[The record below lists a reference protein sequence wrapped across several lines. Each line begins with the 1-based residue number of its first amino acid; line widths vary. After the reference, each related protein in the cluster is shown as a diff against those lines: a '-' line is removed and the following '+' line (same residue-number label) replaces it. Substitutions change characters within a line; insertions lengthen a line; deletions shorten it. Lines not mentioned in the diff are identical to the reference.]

1 MNTSYPDWRLQ
12 GRYFETCNCAVACP
26 CVWLQPPSEGECKL
40 LVAWH
45 IEDGHMENTN
55 LDGLNVA
62 LACYA
67 PENMINGGWSVAL
80 YIDERA
86 DDAQN
91 EALMRIFTGQVG
103 GHLSVLLGFVGEVWG
118 IRRVAINYQEEGN
131 IRHLSI
137 PDIAEAEIQSIQ
149 GLCGQRGSEASIDNP
164 PLCMVTSHPATV
176 AKSKRYRYQDNGQD
190 WVFSERNGYH
200 SAFVYEP

>member
-26 CVWLQPPSEGECKL
+26 CIWLQPPSEGECKL

-45 IEDGHMENTN
+45 IDDGHLEDIS

-67 PENMINGGWSVAL
+67 PDNMIKGGWSAAL

-86 DDAQN
+86 DDTQT
-91 EALMRIFTGQVG
+91 EALIRIFTGQVG
-103 GHLSVLLGFVGEVWG
+103 GHLSVLLGFVGKVWG
-118 IRRVAINYQEEGN
+118 IQRVAINYLEEGDT
-131 IRHLSI
+131 RRLSI

-149 GLCGQRGSEASIDNP
+149 GIRGGDASIENP
-164 PLCMVTSHPATV
+164 PLCVVASHPATV
-176 AKSKRYRYQDNGQD
+176 AKSNRYRYQDLGQD
-190 WVFSERNGYH
+190 WEFSERNGYH
-200 SAFVYEP
+200 SAFDYQP

>member
-1 MNTSYPDWRLQ
+1 MNTSYPAWRLQ
-12 GRYFETCNCAVACP
+12 GRYFETCNCAVACL

-45 IEDGHMENTN
+45 IDEGYLENIG

-67 PENMINGGWSVAL
+67 PENMIKGGWSAAL

-86 DDAQN
+86 DASQA
-91 EALMRIFTGQVG
+91 EALTRIFTGQVG
-103 GHLSVLLGFVGEVWG
+103 GHPSVLLGFVGNVWG
-118 IRRVAINYQEEGN
+118 IQRVAINYLEEGDT
-131 IRHLSI
+131 RRLSI

-149 GLCGQRGSEASIDNP
+149 GLRGGDATIDNP
-164 PLCMVTSHPATV
+164 PLCVVTSHPATV
-176 AKSKRYRYQDNGQD
+176 AKSIHYRYQDHGQD
-190 WVFSERNGYH
+190 WSFSERNGYH
-200 SAFVYEP
+200 SAFVYQP